1 VVGECRPEGPA
12 HEPRFHALKPTPSFK
27 TVSCVLYSYIQDRGT
42 QQRERGSAPGV
53 RRVRVCAAPFNLH
66 PVRMMFVNVN
76 TTDATTGVCVKL

>member
-1 VVGECRPEGPA
+1 MVGECRPEGPA

-27 TVSCVLYSYIQDRGT
+27 TVSCVLYSYRTGGHIT
-42 QQRERGSAPGV
+42 LNVSAPGV
-53 RRVRVCAAPFNLH
+53 VRVCAAPFNLH